1 NTSSVLRQQH
11 RGDRSMKGKASFDAM
26 WALRQLDAIE
36 YLYTE
41 TNLSAEARDSMRRE
55 VLNKLEEVQGAKLFE
70 RPFLLNLRTE
80 LDQNGACAPSRMS
93 PPNRQLFWIATSMKR
108 RARFLL
114 APASAAHSAAGRP
127 VRKTSDLAHGAMG
140 GTLSTL
146 GECARRASTNGA

>member
-1 NTSSVLRQQH
+1 
-11 RGDRSMKGKASFDAM
+11 MKGKASFDAM
-26 WALRQLDAIE
+26 WARRQLDAIE

-55 VLNKLEEVQGAKLFE
+55 VLNKLEEVQGAKPFE
-70 RPFLLNLRTE
+70 RPFPVEFANRTRPE
-80 LDQNGACAPSRMS
+80 WGMAPSRMS

-127 VRKTSDLAHGAMG
+127 AM
-140 GTLSTL
+140 TI
-146 GECARRASTNGA
+146 A